1 MKKIFALFVLCCV
14 VSMSFAQKDTTI
26 IYNGNRIVIS
36 VDNENVSVFVEKV
49 TPDTIPHDSIPP
61 RIVDEFLDDPF
72 QNDTIEDSDNDFFGE
87 QFLNPEFSEKVQ
99 KNFKRRHYDA
109 HIASFFLGFSNLSTR
124 DLQIGNVPNAV
135 LKYTSFEIGW
145 TMFSHDFKLTKPC
158 HNYAILFGAGL
169 GFRYNKYNAD
179 LNTAF
184 RPFNGQTVQVNAPN
198 DVDYSGSFLS
208 VWYIHAPIVFE
219 WQKKTAHS
227 NFFIQ
232 LGAEAALKISG
243 KSKII
248 YNPDDNTEMYETI
261 SKNLNINPFMLDA
274 KIQIG
279 FDDISI
285 YAKYGVIQFFRNG
298 RGANV
303 IPVSAGVNLHF

>member
-26 IYNGNRIVIS
+26 IYNGNKIVITE
-36 VDNENVSVFVEKV
+36 DNDNVSVFVEKV
-49 TPDTIPHDSIPP
+49 TPDSIPHDSIPP
-61 RIVDEFLDDPF
+61 KIVDGFLDDPF

-87 QFLNPEFSEKVQ
+87 QFLNPEFSERVQ
-99 KNFKRRHYDA
+99 KNFKRRHYNA
-109 HIASFFLGFSNLSTR
+109 HISSFFLGFSNLSTR
-124 DLQIGNVPNAV
+124 SLQIGNVPNAV
-135 LKYTSFEIGW
+135 LKYTSYEIGW
-145 TMFSHDFKLTKPC
+145 TMFSHDVKLTKPC

-184 RPFNGQTVQVNAPN
+184 RPFYGQTVQVNAPS
-198 DVDYSGSFLS
+198 DVYYDKSFLS
-208 VWYIHAPIVFE
+208 VWYIHAPIVLE

-227 NFFIQ
+227 NFHIQ
-232 LGAEAALKISG
+232 LGVEAALKISG
-243 KSKII
+243 KSKMI
-248 YNPDDNTEMYETI
+248 YYPDKNTEMKEI
-261 SKNLNINPFMLDA
+261 IAKNLNLNPFMLDA
-274 KIQIG
+274 KFQIG